1 MYMMNDREFSNR
13 KETLH
18 GEFYENALKYP
29 ERIALIY
36 ENEKVSYKMLRLYA
50 LRAANYM
57 WQRGVRRN
65 DKIVVILPRGIG
77 QVAALLGILAIGA
90 AYVPIAM
97 KQPLGRRKKI
107 IENVKPALVLQDEA
121 FLEEN
126 PWTGCIENN
135 SKDTAYIIYTSG
147 SSGEPKGVEM
157 SHVAAMNTIEEILHM
172 WNIGA
177 EDSVLNISA
186 FDFDLSVFD
195 IFGLL
200 TVGGTIVLID
210 EDDFRDPEVWK
221 NLIEIYG
228 ITIWNSA
235 PALLDMFLIMGE
247 NNHFGKLRLA
257 LVSGDWI
264 PLYLPEKWY
273 KVTSANSQFVA
284 LGGATEGGI
293 WSNYY
298 CVSKVDRL
306 WNSIPYG
313 QALPK
318 QKYRI
323 TDENFVECG
332 VDIPGELQ
340 IGGGSLAKGY
350 INDEELTMKKFITDV
365 KGERWYRTGDRGR
378 RWADGTIEFLG
389 RMDTQ
394 VKIRGHRIELGEI
407 ESVLKSISRI
417 KEAVVVA
424 QGDKYHKEL
433 VAFYLGEYIAE
444 SEIEDYLKIHLP
456 EYSIPNSINR
466 LENFPLNAN
475 GKVDRRRL
483 AEYQKTDSVE
493 IMSDKVLNIVLM
505 IWEELLK
512 NKVADLDENL
522 FKIGA
527 DSLLAARFV
536 AAINARC
543 GIEVSRAWKV
553 LVNRHEMLRAKVTEV
568 GFEILERDEIDY
580 EIKIVNLQKMAE
592 REKVDT
598 LSKIREDFSEY
609 VFHTEEP
616 PLFKVLIT
624 KRIEGNFFH
633 LLVDLIVS
641 DFASV
646 QLLISE
652 MGELLKGASLEKIRY
667 KFSDYAMFNQQRK
680 GSLKWHQDRMYWL
693 ERLKK
698 LPEAPILPQDGRAA
712 DKCENTYEFYR
723 FQKHINQSDWKRI
736 KEIAGEYGVTVSSVL
751 IGIYAEVIS
760 RWSSNKHFT
769 LNLPIQNRPTIG
781 NNTNSIV
788 GDFTAVNLLEVNV
801 TQNMSFIERVKE
813 ITKRL
818 MEDLEHNSFSGVEV
832 LRELSKVSEEK
843 ELLMPIVFT
852 GVLKTDG
859 TVGTI
864 EYGFSHTPQVWI
876 DCQIVDEIDSEDQ
889 EKGLMISWD
898 TRKGAIKE
906 SIVTEMFESFTE
918 TIRILGIK
926 HSEEWKNPLEI
937 IVPSAS
943 KKKVICERNKGITNQ
958 SRIQQRFV
966 KYEVEIVN
974 CIRESGSAAFM
985 LNPFYRYIKPIRD
998 FLEAA
1003 QIISKHAHLINA
1015 SLECAIHVLYDGID
1029 ILGCALGGLSTW
1041 KLGNVAESY
1050 TTSMA
1055 GGGNRVISGIIGMVP
1070 VTFIVNT
1077 NVDRN
1082 DIDHPL
1088 HLYHRIELTF
1098 STGRLC
1104 LVNTH
1109 GPVIWLPF
1117 LHMPRDEYGTL
1128 SINVEEEVNIPSGVT
1143 IGNVML
1149 PSVKETFE
1157 QIWPD
1162 AVKKALEILF
1172 KQNRTEKMSMAQYQI
1187 YVSKLWSE
1195 ICQKVGYMNIV
1206 DYDNFGDIKSIFY
1219 DLEKRHL
1226 IKKENDGI
1234 E

>member
-1 MYMMNDREFSNR
+1 MQDTKKVAGELLVELEKKGVTF
-13 KETLH
+13 ETVD
-18 GEFYENALKYP
+18 GKLKYKDSKGNFT
-29 ERIALIY
+29 
-36 ENEKVSYKMLRLYA
+36 ENSKEKVKKYKEEIIEILKKKQTIDEFITDNDYETNVYPLTDVQ
-50 LRAANYM
+50 AAYLVGKTEAVK
-57 WQRGVRRN
+57 WG
-65 DKIVVILPRGIG
+65 GIG
-77 QVAALLGILAIGA
+77 
-90 AYVPIAM
+90 
-97 KQPLGRRKKI
+97 
-107 IENVKPALVLQDEA
+107 
-121 FLEEN
+121 
-126 PWTGCIENN
+126 C
-135 SKDTAYIIYTSG
+135 
-147 SSGEPKGVEM
+147 
-157 SHVAAMNTIEEILHM
+157 
-172 WNIGA
+172 
-177 EDSVLNISA
+177 
-186 FDFDLSVFD
+186 
-195 IFGLL
+195 
-200 TVGGTIVLID
+200 
-210 EDDFRDPEVWK
+210 
-221 NLIEIYG
+221 
-228 ITIWNSA
+228 
-235 PALLDMFLIMGE
+235 
-247 NNHFGKLRLA
+247 
-257 LVSGDWI
+257 
-264 PLYLPEKWY
+264 
-273 KVTSANSQFVA
+273 
-284 LGGATEGGI
+284 
-293 WSNYY
+293 
-298 CVSKVDRL
+298 
-306 WNSIPYG
+306 
-313 QALPK
+313 
-318 QKYRI
+318 
-323 TDENFVECG
+323 
-332 VDIPGELQ
+332 
-340 IGGGSLAKGY
+340 KGY
-350 INDEELTMKKFITDV
+350 IEVDFGSYSAEEL
-365 KGERWYRTGDRGR
+365 
-378 RWADGTIEFLG
+378 
-389 RMDTQ
+389 
-394 VKIRGHRIELGEI
+394 
-407 ESVLKSISRI
+407 
-417 KEAVVVA
+417 
-424 QGDKYHKEL
+424 
-433 VAFYLGEYIAE
+433 
-444 SEIEDYLKIHLP
+444 
-456 EYSIPNSINR
+456 
-466 LENFPLNAN
+466 
-475 GKVDRRRL
+475 
-483 AEYQKTDSVE
+483 
-493 IMSDKVLNIVLM
+493 
-505 IWEELLK
+505 
-512 NKVADLDENL
+512 
-522 FKIGA
+522 
-527 DSLLAARFV
+527 
-536 AAINARC
+536 
-543 GIEVSRAWKV
+543 SRAWKV

-966 KYEVEIVN
+966 KYAKKNSNKTAVIDAVETVTYGELLERAEYIAGYLRKEFVENRTGLVAIRMKKSVNQIAAVMGVLIAGFSYLPIDIKQPLARQEKILSKANVIVELDEKKVN
-974 CIRESGSAAFM
+974 MILQNLEYRLEKHPEFQNPIAYVIFTSGSTGEPKGVVMSHTAAQNTLIAIENMYNISEEDTILGIAELSFDLSQKKEYVELAKSIKKIVCSISGNDYIDYEDNLLENGLDSLLLSQISGRIVSDIQEAQGM
-985 LNPFYRYIKPIRD
+985 RFDEILRASLTMPTIMGIAQYISDCKNPSKNQMHSNAGNQTRNSYTVVYIFGDNENEIRD
-998 FLEAA
+998 VLIEKLSASNISCKRVGG
-1003 QIISKHAHLINA
+1003 QEIIERCHEDISVKKKYIIAFSEMASLCITKASELLGENIIINRIFLINPSKA
-1015 SLECAIHVLYDGID
+1015 KESDLYLGDISIIDGNSVAIKSWEKAV
-1029 ILGCALGGLSTW
+1029 
-1041 KLGNVAESY
+1041 LGNVREFESN
-1050 TTSMA
+1050 S
-1055 GGGNRVISGIIGMVP
+1055 
-1070 VTFIVNT
+1070 
-1077 NVDRN
+1077 N
-1082 DIDHPL
+1082 DIFDIIM
-1088 HLYHRIELTF
+1088 REL
-1098 STGRLC
+1098 
-1104 LVNTH
+1104 
-1109 GPVIWLPF
+1109 
-1117 LHMPRDEYGTL
+1117 
-1128 SINVEEEVNIPSGVT
+1128 
-1143 IGNVML
+1143 
-1149 PSVKETFE
+1149 
-1157 QIWPD
+1157 
-1162 AVKKALEILF
+1162 
-1172 KQNRTEKMSMAQYQI
+1172 
-1187 YVSKLWSE
+1187 
-1195 ICQKVGYMNIV
+1195 
-1206 DYDNFGDIKSIFY
+1206 
-1219 DLEKRHL
+1219 
-1226 IKKENDGI
+1226 ENDK
-1234 E
+1234 